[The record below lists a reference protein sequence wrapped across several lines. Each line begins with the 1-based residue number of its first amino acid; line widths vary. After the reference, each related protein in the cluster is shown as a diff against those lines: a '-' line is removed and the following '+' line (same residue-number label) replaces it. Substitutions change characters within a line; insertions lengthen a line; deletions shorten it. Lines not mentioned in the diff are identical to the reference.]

1 MPIRQAFRF
10 EKLTVWQSAREL
22 AGEVY
27 ATTKS
32 FPRDEAFGLT
42 SQLRRAAVSVPTN
55 IAEGSG
61 RNSDADFAHF
71 LEIAYGSAM
80 EVASLLYVAGDVA
93 VLPLESRDV
102 LLNLTSQVTAQISS
116 LNKSLVV
123 ARSKTPVARASV
135 S

>member
-1 MPIRQAFRF
+1 MPTRQPFRF
-10 EKLTVWQSAREL
+10 EKLTVWQSARAL

-32 FPRDEAFGLT
+32 FPRDEVFGLI
-42 SQLRRAAVSVPTN
+42 SQLRRAAVSVSTN

-80 EVASLLYVAGDVA
+80 EVASLLYVAADA
-93 VLPLESRDV
+93 AILPLESRD
-102 LLNLTSQVTAQISS
+102 LLLDLTSQVTAQISS
-116 LNKSLVV
+116 LNKSLLVKHT
-123 ARSKTPVARASV
+123 KTPFARPSV